1 MLQGLVFITD
11 TAEYTG
17 NRCRPRSLVMGA
29 DLEATDLEATGQY
42 LRQSAGVLEEHAIQ
56 DSS

>member
-11 TAEYTG
+11 TVEYTG

-29 DLEATDLEATGQY
+29 DIKAIGQY
-42 LRQSAGVLEEHAIQ
+42 LPQSAGMLEEHAIQ